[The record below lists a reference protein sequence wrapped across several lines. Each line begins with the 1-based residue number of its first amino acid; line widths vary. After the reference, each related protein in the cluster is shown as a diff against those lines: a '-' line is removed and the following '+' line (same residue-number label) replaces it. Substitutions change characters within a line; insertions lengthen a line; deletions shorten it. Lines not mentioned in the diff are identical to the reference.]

1 MLQYLK
7 MTKRRTKKDKI
18 IAQLR
23 RQLKTNNK
31 DTFPRPDVLAVE
43 ESVVD
48 RVETQ
53 QEKDIES
60 YTARQESYS
69 LFSYDSALIRKDLLR
84 TLLWASVAFGIE
96 IGLYIIWR

>member
-1 MLQYLK
+1 MA
-7 MTKRRTKKDKI
+7 KRRTKKDKI

-23 RQLKTNNK
+23 RQVKTK
-31 DTFPRPDVLAVE
+31 TKEALSKPAVSAVE
-43 ESVVD
+43 ESAVN

-53 QEKDIES
+53 QEKGMETS
-60 YTARQESYS
+60 TGRQESYS
-69 LFSYDSALIRKDLLR
+69 LFSYDPALIRRDLLR